1 MNMRKKMLGIDI
13 GTGTIKI
20 VDDHQ
25 CICIDTPDHVF
36 DEDRFI
42 AFDGMSSLLKETIK
56 EYGLKTKKCAFVIP
70 DQEIYFTKTTMPMM
84 NEKQL
89 MVNLPY
95 ELSSVIGKEKD
106 AYIYD
111 YSLIRYINDATGTPQ
126 EMELL
131 VGAVKKERMELYQ
144 DMMQKA
150 GLKLVRAI
158 PRKIAISQML
168 TQSKGDIAIADIG
181 YYHTSIDMYHDGVF
195 ETGRV
200 IEVGISSMVQVASE
214 LLFCD
219 SHIAL
224 EYLKNNKDNIWSHQ
238 KMKDVNDYI
247 AIEIKRAINYYT
259 YENRDNTLDTLYY
272 FGGGYHY
279 ELLIDAIKDAVD
291 LEVKPMS
298 DDEDILN
305 GLLAYGVIEGK

>member
-1 MNMRKKMLGIDI
+1 MHKKLLGIDI
-13 GTGTIKI
+13 GTGAIKL
-20 VDDHQ
+20 VEGSQ
-25 CICIDTPDHVF
+25 CVCVDTPDHVF
-36 DEDRFI
+36 EEDRFV
-42 AFDGMSSLLKETIK
+42 AFDGMSDLLKEVVK
-56 EYGLKTKKCAFVIP
+56 EHGVKTKKCALVIP
-70 DQEIYFTKTTMPMM
+70 DQEIYFAKTTMPFM

-89 MVNLPY
+89 LVNLPY
-95 ELSSVIGKEKD
+95 ELSNVIGKEKN

-111 YSLIRYINDATGTPQ
+111 YSVIHYINDSQGNPK

-144 DMMQKA
+144 EMMQKA

-158 PRKIAISQML
+158 PRKIAVSQML
-168 TQSKGDIAIADIG
+168 KDCEGDIAIADIG
-181 YYHTSIDMYHDGVF
+181 YRHTRIDMYHDGVF

-200 IEVGISSMVQVASE
+200 IEFGISSMVQIASE

-224 EYLKNNKDNIWSHQ
+224 EYLKINKDDILSHQ
-238 KMKDVNDYI
+238 KMKDVYDFI

-279 ELLIDAIKDAVD
+279 PMLIDAIKEAVELD
-291 LEVKPMS
+291 VKPMS
-298 DDEDILN
+298 DDEDVLN
-305 GLLAYGVIEGK
+305 GLLAYGVIEDK

>member
-1 MNMRKKMLGIDI
+1 MRKKMLGIDI
-13 GTGTIKI
+13 GTGTIKL
-20 VDDHQ
+20 VDDSQ
-25 CICIDTPDHVF
+25 CICIETPDHVF
-36 DEDRFI
+36 DEDRFV
-42 AFDGMSSLLKETIK
+42 AFDGMSDLLKEAVK
-56 EYGLKTKKCAFVIP
+56 EYGYKTKKCALVIP

-89 MVNLPY
+89 FVNLPY
-95 ELSSVIGKEKD
+95 ELSNVIGKEKD

-111 YSLIRYINDATGTPQ
+111 YSLIRYINDSQGNPR

-131 VGAVKKERMELYQ
+131 VGAVKKQRMEMYQ
-144 DMMQKA
+144 EMMQKA

-158 PRKIAISQML
+158 PRKIALSQML
-168 TQSKGDIAIADIG
+168 ENCEGDIAIADIG
-181 YYHTSIDMYHDGVF
+181 YKHTRIDMYHDGVF

-200 IEVGISSMVQVASE
+200 IEFGISSMVQVASE
-214 LLFCD
+214 LLYCD

-224 EYLKNNKDNIWSHQ
+224 EYLKNNKDGIWNHQ
-238 KMKDVNDYI
+238 KMKDVYDFI

-279 ELLIDAIKDAVD
+279 KLLIDAIKEAVD
-291 LEVKPMS
+291 LDVKPMS
-298 DDEDILN
+298 DDEDLLN
-305 GLLAYGVIEGK
+305 GLLAYGVIEDK